1 MSLSDADR
9 ASRTIHPIN
18 RETIKYTSR
27 SATNPIMPDL
37 ERR

>member
-9 ASRTIHPIN
+9 ASRPIHPIN

-27 SATNPIMPDL
+27 SATGPIKPDL
-37 ERR
+37 EPR